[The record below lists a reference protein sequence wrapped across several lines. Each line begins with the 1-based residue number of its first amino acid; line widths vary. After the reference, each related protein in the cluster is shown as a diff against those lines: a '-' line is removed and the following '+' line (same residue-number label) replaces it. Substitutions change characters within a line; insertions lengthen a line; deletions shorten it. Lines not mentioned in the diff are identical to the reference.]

1 MQSAIRSDTREELD
15 RRLREAGP
23 SGMWHVI
30 QPVIGSRRSARSAPS
45 ADPDALNRYFVR
57 VGTDTASQVDSS
69 GPELPV
75 RLPRVATGRFQLS
88 PISPDDLCRVIA
100 RMRNS
105 AACGSDGLCIRFVKI
120 CLSSVC
126 DVITHI
132 VNSSITSHCVP
143 DSWKLAIVHPIQ
155 KSPKSTDTAN
165 YRPIS
170 ILPTIAKIIE
180 RVVFEQLSYY
190 FTTHHLFSPNQ
201 HGFRANHSTDTALL
215 SVTDSVFS
223 AMDQS
228 NVTLLCLLDC
238 SKCFDVIPHAPL
250 LRKLELYGVD
260 TRWFRSYLAG
270 HFQRV
275 QVQDTLS
282 GRSVTSNSLLN
293 PIGTYQGSALGPLL
307 FSIYANDLPLCT
319 EGASVTQY
327 ADDTQVAVSGGTGD
341 IGALVRLMEHNLAL
355 LSRWFS
361 KNGIKINAQKTQFI
375 ILGSQQNIRRL
386 SPVKIK
392 FMDADVAGSSTVL
405 NLGVTFDQTMSFS
418 SHVDT
423 VVQRCTGMLCGLSH
437 SRHCLPSSTLLT
449 LVHGLVISRIIYCLT
464 VYGVCNATQ
473 MKRIQKLLNFAARVL
488 SGRRKYDHVSD
499 VLAELGWL
507 TAEQMYQ
514 HHSLSLLKRMV
525 STSEP
530 ECITDG
536 LVTRGDVHQ
545 RTTRNADHLVTPA
558 IRSESGRR
566 RFRYSVVSAYNALPS
581 EIRCLNLPKFKKEL
595 RQHLLEK
602 QRDEG

>member
-1 MQSAIRSDTREELD
+1 M
-15 RRLREAGP
+15 
-23 SGMWHVI
+23 
-30 QPVIGSRRSARSAPS
+30 
-45 ADPDALNRYFVR
+45 
-57 VGTDTASQVDSS
+57 
-69 GPELPV
+69 
-75 RLPRVATGRFQLS
+75 
-88 PISPDDLCRVIA
+88 
-100 RMRNS
+100 
-105 AACGSDGLCIRFVKI
+105 
-120 CLSSVC
+120 
-126 DVITHI
+126 
-132 VNSSITSHCVP
+132 
-143 DSWKLAIVHPIQ
+143 
-155 KSPKSTDTAN
+155 
-165 YRPIS
+165 
-170 ILPTIAKIIE
+170 PTIAKIIE

-307 FSIYANDLPLCT
+307 FSIYANDLPLYT

-386 SPVKIK
+386 PHVKIK

-449 LVHGLVISRIIYCLT
+449 LVHGLVISRILYCLT
-464 VYGVCNATQ
+464 VG
-473 MKRIQKLLNFAARVL
+473 IQCV
-488 SGRRKYDHVSD
+488 
-499 VLAELGWL
+499 
-507 TAEQMYQ
+507 
-514 HHSLSLLKRMV
+514 
-525 STSEP
+525 
-530 ECITDG
+530 
-536 LVTRGDVHQ
+536 
-545 RTTRNADHLVTPA
+545 
-558 IRSESGRR
+558 
-566 RFRYSVVSAYNALPS
+566 
-581 EIRCLNLPKFKKEL
+581 
-595 RQHLLEK
+595 
-602 QRDEG
+602 